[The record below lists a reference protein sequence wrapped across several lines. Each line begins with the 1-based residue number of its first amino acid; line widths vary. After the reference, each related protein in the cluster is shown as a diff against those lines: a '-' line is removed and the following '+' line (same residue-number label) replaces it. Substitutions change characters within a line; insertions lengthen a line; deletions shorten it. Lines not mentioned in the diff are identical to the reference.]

1 MRVTST
7 IALLLKQQKEKKKQV
22 QKAKSQLE
30 SSERILKES
39 EGRLEMIMRRNAKK
53 ATELRE
59 QLSGEMS
66 RIATK
71 KEEFEK
77 ETRDG
82 LNRIQSIQSQIA
94 TLQKEITQA
103 EESKR
108 VVEKCNAE
116 MKRMQ
121 ERLNAEYMKKVSAIR
136 KKSNTK
142 KRSEIQV
149 KASPFTEG

>member
-1 MRVTST
+1 
-7 IALLLKQQKEKKKQV
+7 
-22 QKAKSQLE
+22 
-30 SSERILKES
+30 
-39 EGRLEMIMRRNAKK
+39 
-53 ATELRE
+53 
-59 QLSGEMS
+59 MS

-149 KASPFTEG
+149 KASPFTKG